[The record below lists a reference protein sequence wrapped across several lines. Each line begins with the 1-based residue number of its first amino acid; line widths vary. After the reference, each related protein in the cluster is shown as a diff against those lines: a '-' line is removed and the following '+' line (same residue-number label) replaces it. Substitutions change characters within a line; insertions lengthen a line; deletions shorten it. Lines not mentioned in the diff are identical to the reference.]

1 MRSVAKPVVL
11 SFFLAAFVV
20 LNPAPAAEFY
30 KLVDEDGNTV
40 YSRTP
45 PPGEIK
51 ADIVKA
57 QVKADTETAAKALQD
72 DVKRADE
79 LRETRNKKAEE
90 QQLAQEEIAL
100 REENCR
106 RSRARLASYSVP
118 QGRIIQE
125 DGSQIRPDE
134 VTRQKMVNDARAM
147 VDEWCD

>member
-1 MRSVAKPVVL
+1 MRSIAKPVVL
-11 SFFLAAFVV
+11 SLFLSAFTV
-20 LNPAPAAEFY
+20 LNPSSAAEFY
-30 KLVDEDGNTV
+30 KWVDEDGNTV

-57 QVKADTETAAKALQD
+57 QVKADTEAATKAMQD
-72 DVKRADE
+72 DIKRVDE
-79 LRETRNKKAEE
+79 FREARNKKAE
-90 QQLAQEEIAL
+90 QQQQAREDIAL

-106 RSRARLASYSVP
+106 RSRTRLASYSVP
-118 QGRIIQE
+118 QGRIIQA

-134 VTRQKMVNDARAM
+134 EARQKMIKDAQAM

>member
-1 MRSVAKPVVL
+1 MRSVAKPVVIAGSIFMRTVSKPLAL
-11 SFFLAAFVV
+11 SVLLSVMAVV
-20 LNPAPAAEFY
+20 NPASAAEFY
-30 KLVDEDGNTV
+30 KWVDEDGNTV

-106 RSRARLASYSVP
+106 RSRTRLASYSVP
-118 QGRIIQE
+118 QGRIIQ
-125 DGSQIRPDE
+125 
-134 VTRQKMVNDARAM
+134 A
-147 VDEWCD
+147 